1 MDVEAERAWLLEEIK
16 RRAEPEYRAGAVMA
30 TGTRLTVYGVRVPR
44 MREIAR
50 EWQLAH
56 RRASWEEVVALAEVL
71 WDGESQEERSVAVEL
86 LERYARHIPEL
97 TWEHLDRWRRKV
109 DNWALADGL
118 GVRILG
124 RWLQGH
130 PEARLVRLTRLADLI
145 ADADVWSRRLALV
158 ATVPLNRGDPAT
170 AIPDLT
176 LELID
181 RVKTERHPMITKA
194 ASWALRE
201 MSKNHAD
208 RVSAYLEQNREALAA
223 HVVREVDNKL
233 RTGLKRGG

>member
-1 MDVEAERAWLLEEIK
+1 MDVQAERVWLLERIK
-16 RRAEPEYRAGAVMA
+16 QNAEPEYRVGATMA
-30 TGTRLTVYGVRVPR
+30 TGTGLTVYGVRVPR

-50 EWQLAH
+50 EWQRAH
-56 RRASWEEVVALAEVL
+56 RGVSWEDVVALAEVL

-86 LERYARHIPEL
+86 LERFARHIPEL
-97 TWEHLDRWRRKV
+97 SWDHLDRWRRKV
-109 DNWALADGL
+109 DNWALTDGL

-124 RWLQGH
+124 RWLQGQ
-130 PEARLVRLTRLADLI
+130 PEGRLARLADLI

-158 ATVPLNRGDPAT
+158 ATIPLNRGDPAT

-176 LELID
+176 LELIN

-194 ASWALRE
+194 ISWALRE
-201 MSKNHAD
+201 MSKSHAD
-208 RVSAYLEQNREALAA
+208 RVSTYLEQNREVLAA